1 MKDIHFGIGIFACC
15 GKPHVV
21 FSSGNCSRE
30 EAEADFAESLTNA
43 IPTMGIA
50 SQSFLLT
57 MPGEQF
63 MQIEAHYHHLPLPE
77 PQVSVMVVDSHEKLA
92 EVLKSMGIP
101 RDAESG
107 PAPTHAAPDTKQ

>member
-30 EAEADFAESLTNA
+30 EAEADFAEMLTNT

-63 MQIEAHYHHLPLPE
+63 MQIEAHYHGLPEPQFE
-77 PQVSVMVVDSHEKLA
+77 PQVSVMVVDSPEKLA
-92 EVLKSMGIP
+92 EVLRDMGIT
-101 RDAESG
+101 RD
-107 PAPTHAAPDTKQ
+107 PPPTKQ

>member
-1 MKDIHFGIGIFACC
+1 VKDIHFGIGIFACC

-21 FSSGNCSRE
+21 YSSGNCSRE
-30 EAEADFAESLTNA
+30 EAEADFAESLVNA

-63 MQIEAHYHHLPLPE
+63 MQIEAHYHGLPE
-77 PQVSVMVVDSHEKLA
+77 PDLQPQVSVMVVDSPEALKQ
-92 EVLKSMGIP
+92 VLKSMGIEP
-101 RDAESG
+101 DA
-107 PAPTHAAPDTKQ
+107 PPPTKQ